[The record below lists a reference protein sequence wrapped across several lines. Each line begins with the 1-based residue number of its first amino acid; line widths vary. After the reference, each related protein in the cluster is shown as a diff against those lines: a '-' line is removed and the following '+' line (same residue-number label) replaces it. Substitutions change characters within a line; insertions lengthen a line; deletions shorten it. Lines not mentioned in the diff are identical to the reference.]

1 MRYIIQSGGRRATA
15 WRSAVL
21 LAVLGLTTACR
32 EDDPLPTGPRVA
44 MPSGP
49 LVAIADANVTSLPF
63 VGVAINDAGQVAGT
77 QNQGERPEGSP
88 PPRAMLYTPGVRVQ
102 DLGTLGGTRSEAYAL
117 NEQGQ
122 VVGYSTTAT
131 GARHAFLWTPGVG
144 MRDLGVLAEGLGSV
158 ARGINDRGDVVG
170 QSTLPIP
177 AIPRNPETHAFLWT
191 PAGGLQDLGALGSGL
206 TSSVAYDINN
216 AGQVVGRSYSA
227 DRIIPPDPGSD
238 PEYFSRA
245 FLWAPGQGM
254 KDLGAL
260 ASGYAV
266 AYAINDAG
274 LVVGKSWVSTVLS
287 EEFGYSGRPVLWEP
301 GQGIRD
307 LGGLRDGPHNS
318 AAYGINEA
326 GQVVGTSDLGRFP
339 DGAPV
344 QAFLWSA
351 ADGMESLFPTTGLT
365 TAQDINNHQQV
376 VGDGR
381 IATLHLVPGNDHPV
395 AIVGGPYTGT
405 EGTPVELNLS
415 ARETDGVSL
424 TYAVSYGDGATD
436 TPLTLRGVKHLYA
449 DNGTYTLTLTVRDS
463 KGASD
468 TKTTT
473 VTIANVAPTILAG
486 SLTGPAAPIPLAGG
500 SASAPI
506 FFEFS
511 DMGGKHDVY
520 TARVACGNGVPL
532 TATDIPV
539 SETYNSNGDY
549 TGGRGTYR
557 GACRYTSAGFYTVSA
572 RVSDEDGATSG
583 EATFSWVTVFD
594 PAASTK
600 GSGFYSAPGQ
610 GNRKTHFTFD
620 ASFPSGGTLPNGA
633 VRLWIP
639 GGEMNFE
646 SSTIELLVVSSNRAQ
661 FWGTGT
667 LNGAPARF
675 RITAVD

>member
-1 MRYIIQSGGRRATA
+1 MRYIIHCGGRGATA
-15 WRSAVL
+15 WHSAVL

-32 EDDPLPTGPRVA
+32 EDDPLPTGPRLA
-44 MPSGP
+44 TPSGP
-49 LVAIADANVTSLPF
+49 LVAIEGADVTRLPF

-77 QNQGERPEGSP
+77 QNPGERPEGSP
-88 PPRAMLYTPGVRVQ
+88 PPRAMLYTPGVGVQ

-158 ARGINDRGDVVG
+158 ARGINDRGEVVG

-191 PAGGLQDLGALGSGL
+191 PAGGMQDLGALGGEL

-238 PEYFSRA
+238 PEYFSHA

-301 GQGIRD
+301 GQAIRD
-307 LGGLRDGPHNS
+307 LGGLSNGPHNT

-326 GQVVGTSDLGRFP
+326 GQVVGTSDLGRIP
-339 DGAPV
+339 DGASV

-351 ADGMESLFPTTGLT
+351 ADGMESLFPATGLT

-376 VGDGR
+376 VGDGLVV
-381 IATLHLVPGNDHPV
+381 TLHLAPGNH
-395 AIVGGPYTGT
+395 
-405 EGTPVELNLS
+405 
-415 ARETDGVSL
+415 
-424 TYAVSYGDGATD
+424 
-436 TPLTLRGVKHLYA
+436 
-449 DNGTYTLTLTVRDS
+449 
-463 KGASD
+463 
-468 TKTTT
+468 
-473 VTIANVAPTILAG
+473 
-486 SLTGPAAPIPLAGG
+486 AGG
-500 SASAPI
+500 SA
-506 FFEFS
+506 
-511 DMGGKHDVY
+511 
-520 TARVACGNGVPL
+520 R
-532 TATDIPV
+532 
-539 SETYNSNGDY
+539 
-549 TGGRGTYR
+549 
-557 GACRYTSAGFYTVSA
+557 
-572 RVSDEDGATSG
+572 
-583 EATFSWVTVFD
+583 
-594 PAASTK
+594 
-600 GSGFYSAPGQ
+600 GSGFYSVPGQ
-610 GNRKTHFTFD
+610 GNRKAHFTFD
-620 ASFPSGGTLPNGA
+620 ASFPNGGAAPNGA

-639 GGEMNFE
+639 AGEMTFE
-646 SSTIELLVVSSNRAQ
+646 SSSVELLVVSGNRAQ

-675 RITAVD
+675 RITAVDGNAHHDGVADAIRVELWDANGTLLYDSQPGATQDAPVTTLIDGGDIQIRRR